1 MSEKLCGNILRG
13 CDMVMNNNLLSLCI
27 MIPKCILNKGDKKLI
42 LTKQYKQCLSPT
54 DLQIMFS
61 WDVMQCSGK

>member
-42 LTKQYKQCLSPT
+42 LT
-54 DLQIMFS
+54 
-61 WDVMQCSGK
+61 